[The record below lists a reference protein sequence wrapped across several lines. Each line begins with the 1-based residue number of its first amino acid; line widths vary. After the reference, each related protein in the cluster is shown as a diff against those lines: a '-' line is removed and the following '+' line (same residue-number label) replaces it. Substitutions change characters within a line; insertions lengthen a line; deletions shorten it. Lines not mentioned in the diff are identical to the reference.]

1 MSAQDVNEE
10 ALAALQRL
18 ADALSNLD
26 DGGIDTANPI
36 RLSHWRDLTDDV
48 KAAYKMLD
56 EGAELVRATSTK
68 YTLVG
73 KISMEDGKKL
83 APDLRRGCELV
94 GTGAVL
100 LHAPNSGCARSTRT
114 HAKKSARAVVASTIH
129 LINGFLDRT
138 AFTENVGAQRTGAV
152 WSICDAV
159 AKVPRGNRSAMR
171 RDLLTWAGECNDTMQ
186 EFAAI
191 VKLGPVRGGA
201 ATDGAGPSWDDFC
214 ETETGTG
221 DLYTHGE
228 IGVVEACLALI
239 KCSRGAI
246 GACLK
251 AAEAAGDEVARYNDS
266 KENDGSEIDERK
278 TAVLRWIQELHD
290 SARTLG
296 DGVTDLGCLLY
307 PPLELLGRRSIS
319 DASGDKIK
327 SELAI
332 QLERQRDAV
341 LAVTVAILDASPN
354 GKEIIPIP
362 EEVIEISSKLVTAC
376 GKRFNEAKAA
386 MKAIA

>member
-83 APDLRRGCELV
+83 ATDLRRGCELV

-138 AFTENVGAQRTGAV
+138 AFTENVPSAPERYGRYVTLLPRSPGATGAP
-152 WSICDAV
+152 C
-159 AKVPRGNRSAMR
+159 
-171 RDLLTWAGECNDTMQ
+171 
-186 EFAAI
+186 
-191 VKLGPVRGGA
+191 GG
-201 ATDGAGPSWDDFC
+201 TC
-214 ETETGTG
+214 
-221 DLYTHGE
+221 
-228 IGVVEACLALI
+228 
-239 KCSRGAI
+239 
-246 GACLK
+246 
-251 AAEAAGDEVARYNDS
+251 
-266 KENDGSEIDERK
+266 
-278 TAVLRWIQELHD
+278 
-290 SARTLG
+290 
-296 DGVTDLGCLLY
+296 
-307 PPLELLGRRSIS
+307 
-319 DASGDKIK
+319 
-327 SELAI
+327 
-332 QLERQRDAV
+332 
-341 LAVTVAILDASPN
+341 
-354 GKEIIPIP
+354 
-362 EEVIEISSKLVTAC
+362 
-376 GKRFNEAKAA
+376 
-386 MKAIA
+386 